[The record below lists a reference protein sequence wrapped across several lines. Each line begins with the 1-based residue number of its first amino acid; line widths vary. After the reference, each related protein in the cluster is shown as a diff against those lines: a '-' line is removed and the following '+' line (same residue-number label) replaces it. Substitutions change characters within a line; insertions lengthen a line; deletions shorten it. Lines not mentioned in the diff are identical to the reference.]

1 MIFHENLIFR
11 CGNAHTLHSVMNNV
25 FVSKVG
31 TFLHFSRNSLCRS
44 HVFYVTRKINYQPV
58 PRPLSPPLKRE
69 KKKIN
74 KRLLLHLYYNPHFA
88 RDVTKRPI
96 LGWMERMRI
105 KTALLIIH
113 NPKPKKYL

>member
-1 MIFHENLIFR
+1 MIFHENLTFR
-11 CGNAHTLHSVMNNV
+11 CGNAHTHSVMNNV
-25 FVSKVG
+25 FISKVG